1 MSKQAASVEAV
12 LADLKDFQR
21 RTARWA
27 FDRMFA
33 DEGAALRFL
42 VADEVGLGKT
52 HVAKGV
58 IAQVIDHLGRTGDER
73 HDIVYVCS
81 NLAIASQNVRKLAPR
96 GVEPIE
102 GVRRLTMLPLAQ
114 LDEGDDTRR
123 GINLLAITPGT
134 SLQFGRRTGTFP
146 ERALAYAFLRAH
158 WGAEAMSG
166 RPAQRIFWHGIRSGD
181 PYKRLRSWERWYRP
195 QIAPSLEEFGRR
207 LAEADTARDSA
218 GEPPVR
224 ALFDELVAGLAYKRS
239 VPWRLY
245 QRLAELIGEVR
256 RVMALVGLDSLRPDL
271 VVLDEFQRFKDL
283 LQTEPDSLAAEMAQ
297 QLFNYT
303 DPDTG
308 RSTRTLLLS
317 ATPYR
322 MYTTSGELEGDHYED
337 FLDTCLFLFGD
348 RARVDRLQHRFRALR
363 SALTARDS
371 LDRAEALCGEIGDE
385 LRGVMARTERLAA
398 TPDRSGML
406 DEPDTAVAV
415 APVDLRAYVRVGGL
429 AEAVAHHEPTEYWK
443 SAPYLINFMEA
454 YKLKE
459 AVAQAAESG
468 QLDDEG
474 LHPGPGLLNWDDV
487 EAYKQID
494 PQNARLRWLVDDLE
508 RRRAFELLWVPP
520 SMRYYDAGSVYE
532 SPEAAGFTKRLIF
545 SGWTV
550 VPKVVSSLVSFEAE
564 RRAFTARN
572 HGYTADYGRRGGQ
585 RLAFRTTERT
595 EQARPGEAHGPRRA
609 AAMTAFLLTW
619 PSPSLAVLG
628 DPRPQQPQDRDDA
641 GATPPPQDRDDA
653 GATPPPPERP
663 HPGAQDGRDDSSN
676 GQPPPEGAQAY
687 GRGVRRSVCDLL
699 ADVETRVAEAVDPLV
714 RSAPTTGITD
724 QRWYWAA
731 PLFLDR
737 QHHPG
742 ATDFLLDSDGA
753 ACWEGEKAGQG
764 LRAHVAEARAMV
776 DYGVEA
782 LGRPPDDLA
791 EVLAEVAVGGPAPG
805 ALRAISSVT
814 GLAVSRRG
822 ALSNAARIG
831 AAFRGFFNA
840 PEVTAVVAGTERHE
854 PEDPRTADSDA
865 RYWRDVLRH
874 SIDGNLQAVLDEHLH
889 VLRDWLGYLRLDADE
904 RRVDAACAMG
914 RSIGEALDLRT
925 STFRVDVPGPASE
938 GGGIELNPHRMR
950 SRFAVAFGH
959 QTLDE
964 GGEARIESVSKAF
977 NSPFWPFVLTSTSI
991 GQEGLDFH
999 LWCHAVVH
1007 WNLPSNPVDLEQ
1019 REGRVHR
1026 YKGHAVRRNIAA
1038 VHGPELLEAG
1048 LAGGADPWGRLLDMA
1063 VAERSDED
1071 DEMVP
1076 YWVFHQ
1082 GPAKITRL
1090 VPVMPFSSEAAN
1102 LPRLRKTLAAYRL
1115 AFGQPRQ
1122 EELVE
1127 FLGEKF
1133 SEEELK
1139 RLRIDLSPP

>member
-1 MSKQAASVEAV
+1 MSDQAIDVEAV
-12 LADLKDFQR
+12 LADLKGFQR

-27 FDRMFA
+27 FNRMFA
-33 DEGAALRFL
+33 DDDPALRFL

-58 IAQVIDHLGRTGDER
+58 IAQVIDYLGQTGDKR

-81 NLAIASQNVRKLAPR
+81 NLAIARQNVRKLAPG
-96 GVEPIE
+96 GVRPIE

-158 WGAEAMSG
+158 WGAEVMAS
-166 RPAQRIFWHGIRSGD
+166 RPARRVFWHGIRSGN
-181 PYKRLRSWERWYRP
+181 PNKRLRDWERWYRP
-195 QIAPSLEEFGRR
+195 LIAPSLDEFGRR
-207 LAEADTARDSA
+207 LAEADGARDSA
-218 GEPPVR
+218 GEPPIR
-224 ALFDELVAGLAYKRS
+224 AVFDELVAGLSYKRTI
-239 VPWRLY
+239 PWRLY

-303 DPDTG
+303 DPDSG
-308 RSTRTLLLS
+308 RATRTLLLS

-322 MYTTSGELEGDHYED
+322 MYTISGELEGDHYED
-337 FLDTCLFLFGD
+337 FLDTCSFLFGNQ
-348 RARVDRLQHRFRALR
+348 ARVERLQHRFRALR
-363 SALTARDS
+363 SALTARES
-371 LDRAEALCGEIGDE
+371 LDRAETLCGEIGDE

-415 APVDLRAYVRVGGL
+415 RPVDLRAYVRVGGL

-443 SAPYLINFMEA
+443 SAPYLVNFMEA

-459 AVAQAAESG
+459 AVARAAEG
-468 QLDDEG
+468 GRLDDEG

-487 EAYKQID
+487 EAYERID

-508 RRRAFELLWVPP
+508 RQRAFELLWVPP
-520 SMRYYDAGSVYE
+520 SMRYYDAESVYE
-532 SPEAAGFTKRLIF
+532 SPAAAGFTKRLIF

-550 VPKVVSSLVSFEAE
+550 VPKVISSLVSFEAE
-564 RRAFTARN
+564 RRAFAGRG
-572 HGYTADYGRRGGQ
+572 HGYSADYARRGGR
-585 RLAFRTTERT
+585 RLAFRTTQRAVSEVR
-595 EQARPGEAHGPRRA
+595 AGEAVGDRRA
-609 AAMTAFLLTW
+609 ATMTAFALTW

-628 DPRPQQPQDRDDA
+628 DPRPQPPADLQADGQD
-641 GATPPPQDRDDA
+641 
-653 GATPPPPERP
+653 ER
-663 HPGAQDGRDDSSN
+663 
-676 GQPPPEGAQAY
+676 
-687 GRGVRRSVCDLL
+687 RRASDLL
-699 ADVETRVAEAVDPLV
+699 ADVETRMAEAVDPLV
-714 RSAPTTGITD
+714 RAAPTTGVID

-737 QHHPG
+737 QLHPD
-742 ATDFLLDSDGA
+742 ATDWLLASDGA
-753 ACWEGEKAGQG
+753 RYWEGEKAGQG
-764 LRAHVAEARAMV
+764 LIAHVAEARAMV
-776 DYGVEA
+776 DYGTEA

-791 EVLAEVAVGGPAPG
+791 EVLAELAVGGPAQC

-814 GLAVSRRG
+814 GLAVDHED
-822 ALSNAARIG
+822 ALWNAAWIG

-840 PEVTAVVAGTERHE
+840 PEVTAVVRDGGRSDPEE
-854 PEDPRTADSDA
+854 PHAEDGDA

-874 SIDGNLQAVLDEHLH
+874 SITGHLQAVLDEHLH
-889 VLRDWLGYLRLDADE
+889 VLRDWLGYLKLNDE
-904 RRVDAACAMG
+904 DRRVEATHAMG
-914 RSIGEALDLRT
+914 DSLGEALDLRT
-925 STFRVDVPGPASE
+925 SSYRVDIPGRASE

-959 QTLDE
+959 QTLDG
-964 GGEARIESVSKAF
+964 GGEARIESVSRAF

-1026 YKGHAVRRNIAA
+1026 YKSHAVRRNLADA
-1038 VHGPELLEAG
+1038 LGPALLEAG
-1048 LAGGADPWGRLLDMA
+1048 MSEGVDPWGQLLDMA
-1063 VAERSDED
+1063 VAERNDED

-1076 YWVFHQ
+1076 YWVFQ
-1082 GPAKITRL
+1082 GPAKIERL
-1090 VPVMPFSSEAAN
+1090 VPVMPFSQEATA
-1102 LPRLRKTLAAYRL
+1102 LPRLRKTLTAYRL

-1127 FLGEKF
+1127 FLGENL
-1133 SEEELK
+1133 SDEELG
-1139 RLRIDLSPP
+1139 RLRIDLSPSE

>member
-1 MSKQAASVEAV
+1 MSDQTIDVEAV

-21 RTARWA
+21 RTAVWA
-27 FDRMFA
+27 FERMF
-33 DEGAALRFL
+33 DETDPAIRFL

-58 IAQVIDHLGRTGDER
+58 IAQVIDYLGRTGDER

-81 NLAIASQNVRKLAPR
+81 NLAIASQNIRKLAPG
-96 GVEPIE
+96 GVNPIE

-158 WGAEAMSG
+158 WGAEVVAS
-166 RPAQRIFWHGIRSGD
+166 RPARRIFWHGIRSGD
-181 PYKRLRSWERWYRP
+181 PNKRLREWERWYRP
-195 QIAPSLEEFGRR
+195 LIAPSLDEFGRR
-207 LAEADTARDSA
+207 LAEADTTRESA
-218 GEPPVR
+218 GEPSIR
-224 ALFDELVAGLAYKRS
+224 ALFDELVAGLAYKRTI
-239 VPWRLY
+239 PWRLY
-245 QRLAELIGEVR
+245 QRIAELIGEVR

-303 DPDTG
+303 DRDTG

-322 MYTTSGELEGDHYED
+322 MYTTADDLEGDHYGD
-337 FLDTCLFLFGD
+337 FLATCSFLFGD
-348 RARVDRLQHRFRALR
+348 QDRVDRLQRRFRELR
-363 SALTARDS
+363 NVLTARDS
-371 LDRAEALCGEIGDE
+371 LDRAEALCGKISNE
-385 LRGVMARTERLAA
+385 LRSVMARTERLAA

-406 DEPDTAVAV
+406 NELDTAVTV
-415 APVDLRAYVRVGGL
+415 TPVDLRAYVRVGGL
-429 AEAVAHHEPTEYWK
+429 AQAVAHHEPTEYWK
-443 SAPYLINFMEA
+443 SAPYLVNFMEA
-454 YKLKE
+454 YKLKD
-459 AVAQAAESG
+459 AVAQAAASG

-487 EAYKQID
+487 EAYQRID
-494 PQNARLRWLVDDLE
+494 PQNARLRWLIDDLE
-508 RRRAFELLWVPP
+508 RKHAFELLWVPP
-520 SMRYYDAGSVYE
+520 SMRYYDTGSVYE

-550 VPKVVSSLVSFEAE
+550 VPKAVSSLVSFEAE
-564 RRAFTARN
+564 RRAFAGRD
-572 HGYTADYGRRGGQ
+572 HGYSADYSRRGGQ
-585 RLAFRTTERT
+585 RLAFRTSERT
-595 EQARPGEAHGPRRA
+595 SSEIRPGETADGRRA
-609 AAMTAFLLTW
+609 AAMTAFALTW

-628 DPRPQQPQDRDDA
+628 DPRPHPA
-641 GATPPPQDRDDA
+641 SKHEG
-653 GATPPPPERP
+653 ERP
-663 HPGAQDGRDDSSN
+663 RAS
-676 GQPPPEGAQAY
+676 
-687 GRGVRRSVCDLL
+687 DLL
-699 ADVETRVAEAVDPLV
+699 ADVTTRVAEAVDSLV
-714 RSAPTTGITD
+714 RSAPTTGVID
-724 QRWYWAA
+724 RRWYWAA
-731 PLFLDR
+731 PLFLDGQR
-737 QHHPG
+737 HPG
-742 ATDFLLDSDGA
+742 ATDFLLASDGA
-753 ACWEGEKAGQG
+753 SYWEGEKAGQG

-776 DYGVEA
+776 DHGPDA

-791 EVLAEVAVGGPAPG
+791 EVLAELAVGGPAQC

-814 GLAVSRRG
+814 GLAVSHED
-822 ALSNAARIG
+822 ALWNAAWIG

-840 PEVTAVVAGTERHE
+840 PEVTAVVIGTERNE
-854 PEDPRTADSDA
+854 SEDPHTEESDA

-874 SIDGNLQAVLDEHLH
+874 SISGNLQAVLDEHLH
-889 VLRDWLGYLRLDADE
+889 VLRDWLGFLKLDDDD
-904 RRVDAACAMG
+904 RRSEAAHDMG
-914 RSIGEALDLRT
+914 ESLGEALDLRT
-925 STFRVDVPGPASE
+925 SAFRVDVPDRASE
-938 GGGIELNPHRMR
+938 GDGIELNPHRMR

-964 GGEARIESVSKAF
+964 GGEARIESVSRAF

-1026 YKGHAVRRNIAA
+1026 YKGHALRRNIADA
-1038 VHGPELLEAG
+1038 LGPALLEAG
-1048 LAGGADPWGRLLDMA
+1048 LAEGSDPWGQLLDMA

-1071 DEMVP
+1071 DEMAP
-1076 YWVFHQ
+1076 YWVFHR
-1082 GPAKITRL
+1082 GPAKIERL
-1090 VPVMPFSSEAAN
+1090 VPVMPFSREAAA

-1127 FLGEKF
+1127 WLGTKF
-1133 SEEELK
+1133 TNEELK
-1139 RLRIDLSPP
+1139 QLIGRLRIDLSPPELTQTTPCSESSS